1 VIKPTIMAAVLKL
14 FVGDGRNFGRPNRAL
29 ITLIPKKPDAQEIGD
44 YRPISL
50 VHSFAK
56 LFTKLLATRLR
67 PRMEELVSANQSA
80 FIKGRNL
87 HDNFLLVCQLARK
100 INAKKETGVLL
111 KLDIS
116 QDFDSL
122 SWSFLFEVLQC
133 LGFPPTWLRWMKIA
147 MRTAS
152 TRVNVNGVPGRR
164 IAHVRGLRQGGPL
177 SPQLFVLAMELITKL
192 FYRTA
197 NQGYLTPIGNCLS
210 VQ

>member
-1 VIKPTIMAAVLKL
+1 MNLQELGVENRADFLEDLGAIFTEEEVWSIIKELPADRAPGLDGFIGAFYKRAWPVIKPTIMAAVLKL
-14 FVGDGRNFGRPNRAL
+14 FVGDGCNFGRPNRAL

-87 HDNFLLVCQLARK
+87 HDNFLLVRQLARK

-116 QDFDSL
+116 RDFDSL
-122 SWSFLFEVLQC
+122 SWSFLFEVLRC
-133 LGFPPTWLRWMKIA
+133 LGSCL
-147 MRTAS
+147 
-152 TRVNVNGVPGRR
+152 PGCAGWRLQCAQR
-164 IAHVRGLRQGGPL
+164 APG
-177 SPQLFVLAMELITKL
+177 SM
-192 FYRTA
+192 
-197 NQGYLTPIGNCLS
+197 
-210 VQ
+210 